1 MWVGGTSHV
10 KYIYSSENNLNELI
24 LFTLCGTTGSKAGH
38 IWQQGP
44 HPLTQCEDPRKF
56 PIPSNKY
63 TTREQVLGG
72 DMNSRGSLG
81 SVWSRKWMCVDM
93 RAISRTTTAS
103 GSGEQMASPPPH
115 TYTHVVRLRG
125 WQCVAHVWMLY
136 IVYAEKYP
144 TYSLK
149 TAPLPR
155 LAKPVSLTHSVCV
168 YKSISCLSV
177 YNKQYVTRWASGS
190 AHYFSLLPAQ
200 LHSGISPAVLDMV
213 VGEHMS
219 GLERGQ

>member
-1 MWVGGTSHV
+1 MGRWH
-10 KYIYSSENNLNELI
+10 KPRQIIYSSENNLNKLI
-24 LFTLCGTTGSKAGH
+24 LFTLCGTPGSKAGH

-81 SVWSRKWMCVDM
+81 SVWSRSECVLTWEPYQGRPQLQVHGNKWQ
-93 RAISRTTTAS
+93 A
-103 GSGEQMASPPPH
+103 PPPH

-125 WQCVAHVWMLY
+125 WQCVALVWILY
-136 IVYAEKYP
+136 IVYAEKCLKYP

-149 TAPLPR
+149 TVPLPR
-155 LAKPVSLTHSVCV
+155 LAKPASLTHSVCV
-168 YKSISCLSV
+168 
-177 YNKQYVTRWASGS
+177 
-190 AHYFSLLPAQ
+190 
-200 LHSGISPAVLDMV
+200 
-213 VGEHMS
+213 
-219 GLERGQ
+219 

>member
-1 MWVGGTSHV
+1 MGRWHEPRQIHLQFREQLERVDSLYIVWNYGIKSRSHLAARPTPTDTV
-10 KYIYSSENNLNELI
+10 WGPPKVSHTKQQVHNK
-24 LFTLCGTTGSKAGH
+24 GAGAG
-38 IWQQGP
+38 WGYEQQGKSWQCVKSQVNVCWHESHIKDDHSFRFRGTNGKPP
-44 HPLTQCEDPRKF
+44 HT
-56 PIPSNKY
+56 
-63 TTREQVLGG
+63 
-72 DMNSRGSLG
+72 
-81 SVWSRKWMCVDM
+81 
-93 RAISRTTTAS
+93 
-103 GSGEQMASPPPH
+103 H

-168 YKSISCLSV
+168 YKSISCFSV

-219 GLERGQ
+219 GLEQGQ